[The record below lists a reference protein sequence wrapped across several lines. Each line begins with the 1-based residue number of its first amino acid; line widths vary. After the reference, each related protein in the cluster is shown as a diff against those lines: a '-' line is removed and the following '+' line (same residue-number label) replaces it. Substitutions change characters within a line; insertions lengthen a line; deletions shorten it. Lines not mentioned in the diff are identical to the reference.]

1 MAECVAESYGQVLL
15 LHRLT
20 SSPSPG
26 PWTTETLA
34 LTGDN
39 VSFRFRVLRGESMS
53 TAQLGVL
60 VRYMADEGPTT
71 VSETLLHMYAFL
83 EQEQKRLDTEA
94 GEAIWTCGSRL
105 DVYRSV
111 HVLILQGRRHLTL

>member
-1 MAECVAESYGQVLL
+1 
-15 LHRLT
+15 
-20 SSPSPG
+20 
-26 PWTTETLA
+26 
-34 LTGDN
+34 
-39 VSFRFRVLRGESMS
+39 MS

-71 VSETLLHMYAFL
+71 VSENLLHMYAFL
-83 EQEQKRLDTEA
+83 EQEQTRLDTEA

-111 HVLILQGRRHLTL
+111 HVQGRRHLTL